1 MFIMTAPQIQGWIK
15 QVHSTEGSFL
25 YAQAQTKPINTAL
38 SIFPVILLFLY
49 NTNEVHIFPRSR
61 PSDIVV
67 SQTAPQSICSFHFK
81 SLQKRLLPV
90 YALILIFTVTSPSY
104 VYELHFSS

>member
-1 MFIMTAPQIQGWIK
+1 MTVPQIQGQIK
-15 QVHSTEGSFL
+15 QVHSAERPL

-38 SIFPVILLFLY
+38 SILPVTVLFLY
-49 NTNEVHIFPRSR
+49 NTNEDNIFPRSR
-61 PSDIVV
+61 PSDLVV
-67 SQTAPQSICSFHFK
+67 SRTAPQSICSFHFK

-90 YALILIFTVTSPSY
+90 YALILIFTLTSPSY